1 MEKIIWLGV
10 TPLEHSSMR
19 ALALAAKVGLCYIDF
34 ESTTCGMETYE
45 SWANYLDEWNVIA
58 TDQEV
63 IDASWENFFVDN
75 EGKRIVQFKNNEW
88 NDVMPGF
95 SLNNPRNR

>member
-10 TPLEHSSMR
+10 TPLERSSMR
-19 ALALAAKVGLCYIDF
+19 TLELAAKVGRCYISF
-34 ESTTCGMETYE
+34 EHTTSGMETYE
-45 SWANYLDEWNVIA
+45 SWAKYLGEWNVIA

-75 EGKRIVQFKNNEW
+75 EGKKIFQYKNEEW
-88 NDVMPGF
+88 NELMPGF
-95 SLNNPRNR
+95 SLNNPRTR